1 MNTVNGGSAEKMT
14 VDQKLE
20 LLRTKMKERGM
31 DAYMVPTADFHESEY
46 VGDHFKCRQFL
57 TGFTGSAGIAVV
69 TMKEACLWVDGRY
82 FVQAAVQLQ
91 GTSVKMMKM
100 GQEGVPSVAG
110 YLLLP
115 VLSTSLK
122 VPSCVPAVSNTGRP
136 SRSAT

>member
-1 MNTVNGGSAEKMT
+1 MNKMNTGAAVQLS

-20 LLRTKMKERGM
+20 LLRGKMRERGM

-46 VGDHFKCRQFL
+46 VGDYFKCRQYL

-82 FVQAAVQLQ
+82 FVQAAAQLQ

-110 YLLLP
+110 YLEAEVPENGCLGFDGRLLSE
-115 VLSTSLK
+115 VRRYL
-122 VPSCVPAVSNTGRP
+122 
-136 SRSAT
+136 

>member
-1 MNTVNGGSAEKMT
+1 MADQRKNDRGSEIRIAQNKDEGT
-14 VDQKLE
+14 WH
-20 LLRTKMKERGM
+20 GC
-31 DAYMVPTADFHESEY
+31 YMVPTADFHESEY

-110 YLLLP
+110 YLEAE
-115 VLSTSLK
+115 
-122 VPSCVPAVSNTGRP
+122 VPENGCLGLTEE
-136 SRSAT
+136 

>member
-1 MNTVNGGSAEKMT
+1 MNTMNGGSSEKMT

-69 TMKEACLWVDGRY
+69 TMKRSMPVGRWKI
-82 FVQAAVQLQ
+82 FCPGGSTAA
-91 GTSVKMMKM
+91 GNFCKNDENGGKGSAFCSRIS
-100 GQEGVPSVAG
+100 G
-110 YLLLP
+110 
-115 VLSTSLK
+115 
-122 VPSCVPAVSNTGRP
+122 
-136 SRSAT
+136 SRSAGKWLSGF

>member
-1 MNTVNGGSAEKMT
+1 MCIR
-14 VDQKLE
+14 D
-20 LLRTKMKERGM
+20 R
-31 DAYMVPTADFHESEY
+31 SEY

-100 GQEGVPSVAG
+100 GQEGVPDV
-110 YLLLP
+110 Y
-115 VLSTSLK
+115 K
-122 VPSCVPAVSNTGRP
+122 RQRF
-136 SRSAT
+136 RSQLML

>member
-57 TGFTGSAGIAVV
+57 TGFTGSA
-69 TMKEACLWVDGRY
+69 E
-82 FVQAAVQLQ
+82 LQ
-91 GTSVKMMKM
+91 
-100 GQEGVPSVAG
+100 
-110 YLLLP
+110 
-115 VLSTSLK
+115 
-122 VPSCVPAVSNTGRP
+122 
-136 SRSAT
+136 

>member
-1 MNTVNGGSAEKMT
+1 MNTVNDGSTEKMT
-14 VDQKLE
+14 VNQKLE

-100 GQEGVPSVAG
+100 GQEGVPSVDRKS
-110 YLLLP
+110 
-115 VLSTSLK
+115 V
-122 VPSCVPAVSNTGRP
+122 V
-136 SRSAT
+136 